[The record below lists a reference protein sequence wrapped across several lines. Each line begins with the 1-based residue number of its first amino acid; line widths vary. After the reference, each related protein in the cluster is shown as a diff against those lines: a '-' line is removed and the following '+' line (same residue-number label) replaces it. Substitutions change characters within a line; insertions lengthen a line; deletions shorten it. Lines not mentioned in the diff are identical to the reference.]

1 MVLGP
6 HCRHWVPEYWLYTRA
21 APSRDFCYPA
31 LTRPLVFGE
40 ACSPVW
46 VADPGNKKLDLNS
59 PHRPEGC
66 SIPAPPIRHHFSP
79 QELAALGTEKPE
91 QEGGGPSG
99 GGITSRL
106 LLRLVRTLEG
116 TAVPPGG
123 RCARSRQ
130 GVAREAGKGAFCPRH
145 RPRQPCPSHRP

>member
-1 MVLGP
+1 MPFAKLALRMRLKTIPRCLLNPASIVSPPFWGTFIRQRTGP
-6 HCRHWVPEYWLYTRA
+6 FFLK
-21 APSRDFCYPA
+21 
-31 LTRPLVFGE
+31 GE
-40 ACSPVW
+40 A
-46 VADPGNKKLDLNS
+46 ATQ
-59 PHRPEGC
+59 
-66 SIPAPPIRHHFSP
+66 IIYHFSP
-79 QELAALGTEKPE
+79 QELAALGTERPE

-130 GVAREAGKGAFCPRH
+130 GVAREAGKGAFWPRH